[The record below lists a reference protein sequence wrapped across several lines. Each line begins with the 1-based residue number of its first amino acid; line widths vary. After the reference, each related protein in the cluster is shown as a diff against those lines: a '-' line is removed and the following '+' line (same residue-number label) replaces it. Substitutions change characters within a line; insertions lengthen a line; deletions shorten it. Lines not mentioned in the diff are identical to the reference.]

1 MHRKLIIK
9 SMQQRYYYKF
19 FDGDLHRGT
28 RGFKMMQFQRSAY
41 RAELEAQKYC
51 KKMGASEWISDPNFF
66 AGGVSYLIF
75 ADERKVNTN
84 VWRKDMT
91 DEGNGCY
98 VPNVCAYD
106 GMAFMP
112 DKMQPSNTRDRIYSK
127 QGRTFDEIKG
137 KFDLQ
142 GWAKWLR
149 LDVKGLTDEEITSA
163 IHTAVSGKKFYSL
176 MRLVPIGKVI
186 EKPNGKKRYTQN
198 QMKALSAE
206 RMRLSLPVVP
216 TSRFYEVVGADLT
229 LDANKEGKKKGIGS
243 TPTFFH
249 YFHNFYIALDYPCNS
264 EDMKPLSVAEY
275 MQAQRDFEKFCK
287 EKEGTKIK

>member
-1 MHRKLIIK
+1 MHRKLIVK

-19 FDGDLHRGT
+19 HDGDLQRGT
-28 RGFKMMQFQRSAY
+28 RGFKMMRFQHSAY

-51 KKMGASEWISDPNFF
+51 KKMGGSEWISDPNFF

-91 DEGNGCY
+91 DDGNGCY
-98 VPNVCAYD
+98 VPNVCVYD
-106 GMAFMP
+106 GMAFMS
-112 DKMQPSNTRDRIYSK
+112 DKMQPSNTRDRIYSGSGK
-127 QGRTFDEIKG
+127 TFDEIKG

-163 IHTAVSGKKFYSL
+163 IRTAVSGKKFYSL
-176 MRLVPIGKVI
+176 MRLVPAGKI
-186 EKPNGKKRYTQN
+186 TEKPNGKKRYTQN

-216 TSRFYEVVGADLT
+216 TSRFYEVVGADLRS
-229 LDANKEGKKKGIGS
+229 DANQEGKKKGIGN

-287 EKEGTKIK
+287 DNKETK